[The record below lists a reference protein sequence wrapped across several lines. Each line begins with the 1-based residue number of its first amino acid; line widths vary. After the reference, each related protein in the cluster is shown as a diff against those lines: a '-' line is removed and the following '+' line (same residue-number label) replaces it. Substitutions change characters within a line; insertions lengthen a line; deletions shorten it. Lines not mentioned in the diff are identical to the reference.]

1 MNEVPVPD
9 QTPRPSSA
17 SVNPADVDRFN
28 RLGDLWWDA
37 KGKMGILHEINPI
50 RVDYVR
56 DLAVRYLHRDRFSA
70 QPLEGLGLADIG
82 CGGGI
87 LAESLAELGADVTGV
102 DPAPNN
108 IEVAKRHAKKSGLAI
123 DYRNVTAEALAESG
137 ATFDIVTALEVIE
150 HVEGQKAFVATL
162 SRLVKPGGLLF
173 LATIDRTLK
182 SYALAIVGAEYVLR
196 WVPRGTHDHD
206 KFVRP
211 DELAG
216 WLRHAG
222 MREIDRAGMTFQPL
236 TRSWRKSRDTDVNYL
251 MAAKKDG

>member
-1 MNEVPVPD
+1 VPHES
-9 QTPRPSSA
+9 PRPASA

-70 QPLEGLGLADIG
+70 QPLEGLTLADIG

-87 LAESLAELGADVTGV
+87 LAESLSELGASVIGI

-108 IEVAKRHAKKSGLAI
+108 IAVAKRHAKKSEQESKMAI

-150 HVEGQKAFVATL
+150 HVEGQRAFVATL
-162 SRLVKPGGLLF
+162 ARLVRPGGLLF
-173 LATIDRTLK
+173 LATIDRTFK
-182 SYALAIVGAEYVLR
+182 SYALAIIGAEYVLG

-216 WLRHAG
+216 WLRHAE
-222 MREIDRAGMTFQPL
+222 MREIDRAGMSFQPL

-251 MAAKKDG
+251 MAAKKDA

>member
-1 MNEVPVPD
+1 VPHHP
-9 QTPRPSSA
+9 PRPASA

-37 KGKMGILHEINPI
+37 KGKMGILHEINPV

-70 QPLEGLGLADIG
+70 RPLEGLTLADIG

-87 LAESLAELGADVTGV
+87 LAESLSELGASVTGI

-108 IEVAKRHAKKSGLAI
+108 IAVAKRHAKKSEQESKMAI

-162 SRLVKPGGLLF
+162 ARLVRPGGLLF
-173 LATIDRTLK
+173 LATIDRTFK
-182 SYALAIVGAEYVLR
+182 SYALAIIGAEYVLG

-216 WLRHAG
+216 WLRHAE
-222 MREIDRAGMTFQPL
+222 MREIDRAGMSFQPL

-251 MAAKKDG
+251 MAAKKDA